1 MLNILILKSPNK
13 GCYFNSASSSVY
25 DELMVLYPVN
35 IVMSEVVEHF
45 QQEARLTDENEAG
58 EIRHKLETLVNNIL
72 AEVEKRDKR
81 FQGTVIQS
89 GSVYEGVK
97 VQKPE
102 EFDFMI
108 RINCLTNK
116 PLLHPCDKGDGY
128 VKLALN
134 DDRWVEFKDEQGFLS
149 PNLLSGHFK
158 KLVSESLNDTEVPE
172 GLVIR
177 KTNQQLL
184 DSTWGPVYFTLLG
197 NSSGQDNPSGLMYS
211 ETHGPA
217 TTLYLRWQG
226 GDSYKNLEVTVDLTL
241 SLEYPISQLPV
252 QLAKLPQSVDEYL
265 HQTGFHVVP
274 AGFDSWRISFSVA
287 EREILCTS
295 PDGLKVCFRVLKVV
309 RNTVSELLGLDSS
322 LVPSYIFKTVLLSQ
336 LFIADNRWDKDCW
349 SQLIDNVIE
358 VILQEIVREEISSFF
373 IPGYNLLS
381 MTDHENKLRQCI
393 LREMQNELR
402 GLKMKL
408 TPEDVKETRQQ
419 IRVLE
424 MIDLLEYVVSS
435 SLHGKDPT
443 TVWNKMF
450 VNIDNIPQSH
460 KYGHLW
466 NQVTDLNT
474 KELDENVY
482 NLLIRIWS
490 LVEIFFKRLLSSL
503 QGELNLLA
511 QKFYMRTCEK
521 KKEYELK
528 HKVTPG
534 QCDVTQIPLNQLVY
548 EIAHDLAECYADDEG
563 YAFWSNLHKGVP
575 PDNRSSRFFQD
586 VAEVTVNSG
595 SDQGL
600 AMFKQRMKVYLAF
613 VPEAD
618 LMTLVV
624 NYVSQLFSFARDI
637 LKIKLDY
644 ITIPELD
651 LD

>member
-1 MLNILILKSPNK
+1 
-13 GCYFNSASSSVY
+13 
-25 DELMVLYPVN
+25 
-35 IVMSEVVEHF
+35 MSEVVEHF
-45 QQEARLTDENEAG
+45 QREARITDENEAD
-58 EIRHKLETLVNNIL
+58 EVRHKLETLVNNIL
-72 AEVEKRDKR
+72 TEVEKQDER
-81 FQGTVIQS
+81 FQSTLIQS

-97 VQKPE
+97 VHKPD
-102 EFDFMI
+102 EFDFMV

-116 PLLHPCDKGDGY
+116 PSMHPSDKGQGY

-134 DDRWVEFKDEQGFLS
+134 EDEWTEFKDEQGFFS
-149 PNLLSGHFK
+149 PNLLSRHFK
-158 KLVSESLNDTEVPE
+158 KLVSESLSNTEVPE
-172 GLVIR
+172 GLVILR
-177 KTNQQLL
+177 TNQQLL

-197 NSSGQDNPSGLMYS
+197 NSSGQDSPSGLMYS

-226 GDSYKNLEVTVDLTL
+226 GESYNNLEVTMDLTL
-241 SLEYPISQLPV
+241 SLEYLISLLPV
-252 QLAKLPQSVDEYL
+252 QLAKLPHSVDEYL
-265 HQTGFHVVP
+265 HRTGFHVVP

-287 EREILCTS
+287 EREILRSS
-295 PDGLKVCFRVLKVV
+295 PDGFKVCFRVLKVA
-309 RNTVSELLGLDSS
+309 RNTISELLGLDPS

-336 LFIADNRWDKDCW
+336 LFKLAGHRWDKDCW
-349 SQLIDNVIE
+349 SQLIDDVIKA
-358 VILQEIVREEISSFF
+358 ILQGIVHEKIPSFF

-393 LREMQNELR
+393 LKEMQNELR

-408 TPEDVKETRQQ
+408 APEDVKETRQQ

-424 MIDLLEYVVSS
+424 MIDLLEYVVFS
-435 SLHGKDPT
+435 SLGGKDPT

-460 KYGHLW
+460 KYGHFW

-474 KELDENVY
+474 KKLDENVY

-490 LVEIFFKRLLSSL
+490 IVEAFFKRLLSSL

-511 QKFYMRTCEK
+511 QKFYIRTCEK

-528 HKVTPG
+528 HQVTA
-534 QCDVTQIPLNQLVY
+534 QQRDVTQIRLHQLVY
-548 EIAHDLAECYADDEG
+548 EIAHDLAECYTDDEG

-575 PDNRSSRFFQD
+575 FGNRSCFFKD

-600 AMFKQRMKVYLAF
+600 AMFKERMKVYLAF
-613 VPEAD
+613 VPEPD

-624 NYVSQLFSFARDI
+624 NYIRQIFYFAQDI
-637 LKIKLDY
+637 LKVKLDY
-644 ITIPELD
+644 IPIPELD